1 MEVPPLVI
9 GLPIAPSL
17 PSGSEAN
24 LATPGI
30 ERFDSVAAAC
40 RKAKATFVTSWST
53 DPNDSSMHTVA
64 MGCDDGSVFV
74 FESCAPVHRRPE
86 PPQLQLPL
94 RSPYDIPR
102 STSPSAAS
110 AASVASFRS
119 APSSSPTTASVRTQT
134 TISMAG
140 GPPTLVQPRARV
152 LSSVSKPSIEA
163 PKTFVDYD
171 NEPDNLRS
179 MLKANSTSGNR
190 RDKRDKEKGKDK
202 ENKSGKED
210 ESTSGSTSGPEDDS
224 APGTGASSRGS
235 TDKSTPVV
243 LSPPALTFR
252 AFPSANPATPTTPM
266 AFRLPSSPHQLHDL
280 RLKMHVAPPRI
291 GFGHSV
297 TSIKVL
303 EGGSILASLQECG
316 ALTLFSTTDGTCI
329 SSVRMDEM
337 PRLKPPT
344 GCKSLPQHLGLYTW
358 SGIRVAQ
365 DEGSTLLFLS
375 GSDISESPTAHQPD
389 TSLSTRVVV
398 IRVKTLYERGF
409 VTSSVQVLEKIGEW
423 VQDGPAR
430 GVGLHIDDRGELL
443 VYRLSSSSNLVF
455 RSIHILPPHPSPQTG
470 DTSDENEKEQ
480 QSSGSA
486 FLPHLPIHIPN
497 PFKSSTPATSPR
509 SHRFFS
515 RRRPTSYYHAPEYQ
529 PDAEWEYGRIELG
542 DEFDLGETGFAD
554 GSGKNKDDDYA
565 DEVGP
570 ISGVSITVFG
580 RATVGCVW
588 SDTRV
593 SAFNLPSDRKPLRK
607 LCSWTCDSSRGV
619 SWIEENS
626 LVVLN
631 QDAITLYNLVIGEP
645 QNAPTASEE
654 EWISNSQIQVT
665 RRPELVMSIPVE
677 GMQISCLLNPSLLL
691 AITSNESRT
700 ALRLRSVAIKSL
712 PDSSTSSRK
721 RRGTH
726 DAEMLKK
733 RCRVVWED
741 SLSTIYDGG
750 KAVINKPQAV
760 TSILPVNLNEIILG
774 LDDGNII
781 VHDLDT
787 AICPE
792 PISLSPRRKS
802 ESGMECPVL
811 SLHLVKN
818 ARTEQQYIIGSSE
831 DGSLSVWS
839 LRRPKRWQVEKLL
852 TMRSRT
858 WHHCGDFSG
867 RS

>member
-1 MEVPPLVI
+1 
-9 GLPIAPSL
+9 
-17 PSGSEAN
+17 
-24 LATPGI
+24 
-30 ERFDSVAAAC
+30 
-40 RKAKATFVTSWST
+40 
-53 DPNDSSMHTVA
+53 
-64 MGCDDGSVFV
+64 
-74 FESCAPVHRRPE
+74 
-86 PPQLQLPL
+86 
-94 RSPYDIPR
+94 
-102 STSPSAAS
+102 
-110 AASVASFRS
+110 
-119 APSSSPTTASVRTQT
+119 
-134 TISMAG
+134 
-140 GPPTLVQPRARV
+140 
-152 LSSVSKPSIEA
+152 
-163 PKTFVDYD
+163 
-171 NEPDNLRS
+171 
-179 MLKANSTSGNR
+179 
-190 RDKRDKEKGKDK
+190 
-202 ENKSGKED
+202 
-210 ESTSGSTSGPEDDS
+210 
-224 APGTGASSRGS
+224 
-235 TDKSTPVV
+235 
-243 LSPPALTFR
+243 
-252 AFPSANPATPTTPM
+252 
-266 AFRLPSSPHQLHDL
+266 
-280 RLKMHVAPPRI
+280 
-291 GFGHSV
+291 
-297 TSIKVL
+297 
-303 EGGSILASLQECG
+303 
-316 ALTLFSTTDGTCI
+316 
-329 SSVRMDEM
+329 
-337 PRLKPPT
+337 
-344 GCKSLPQHLGLYTW
+344 
-358 SGIRVAQ
+358 
-365 DEGSTLLFLS
+365 STLLFLS

-580 RATVGCVW
+580 KATVGCVW

-593 SAFNLPSDRKPLRK
+593 SAFSLPSDRKPLRK

-654 EWISNSQIQVT
+654 EWISQIQVT
-665 RRPELVMSIPVE
+665 RRPELAMSIPVE

-726 DAEMLKK
+726 DAEILKK

-781 VHDLDT
+781 VHDLDS

-839 LRRPKRWQVEKLL
+839 LSDLRRCSRWTLFATPLL
-852 TMRSRT
+852 TIIDLTGDPNAGRLKNCLLCVAEHGTIAVISVEDLELEFIEASRRASEIQAQATGKATGSATWKSLRPVLAALLVGSSTLDADLNQLVTSMLGTGGLTDVAKASLFNGLRGACTSLVGQTNMDVWKISPEHTALRLLATLSLLRTASLVEDFDSLANQVATLLTSSLGDIIGDGFRYPSLETLAQYLYDPCIEVKQAARSLFFAETQRLPDLDAVSLVEVIRHRLPT
-858 WHHCGDFSG
+858 LQPDSHKESSYAALALVVTGHVTVENYTLISTE
-867 RS
+867 